1 MAGLGLNNVVRRIKQ
16 MRITLRKKM
25 MRAKKHSERTI
36 STKNTAESI
45 WIGEEQDVKMDNNKN
60 KINSDVS
67 KMRCRM
73 KAKFIESPVNTRRH
87 SDIWQVPRQSTPN
100 LERKPLDF
108 KDYFCAGPD
117 FKIYD
122 DFNYLGTPKNNADYK
137 NLEEE
142 NTPAPPLPPRNK
154 DNPPPVVRIQRRN
167 LHKTKNFVPVSVL

>member
-16 MRITLRKKM
+16 TLRKKM
-25 MRAKKHSERTI
+25 VKSKKQSERKI

-45 WIGEEQDVKMDNNKN
+45 WIGEEQHVKMDNNKN

-73 KAKFIESPVNTRRH
+73 KAKLIESPVNTRRH

-122 DFNYLGTPKNNADYK
+122 DFNYPDPDTPKHNADYK
-137 NLEEE
+137 NLVKG

-167 LHKTKNFVPVSVL
+167 LHKTKNFVPVSVF